1 MQFRIV
7 YFLIV
12 KPQSIVRLPF
22 YNPYEIA
29 LSGVVNQ
36 SKAKLSLPDS
46 SQNPFNNPQREL

>member
-1 MQFRIV
+1 MQFKVV

-29 LSGVVNQ
+29 LSGVFNQ
-36 SKAKLSLPDS
+36 FKAKLSSPIVRK
-46 SQNPFNNPQREL
+46 NPFNNPQREL